1 MQTNKSEMHNS
12 KVGLVENSPEIYGQQ
27 QGCARV
33 QDRGTTARYAIG
45 AARRKVDR
53 VRCNVAVTEKP
64 TSETKQVCQF
74 RVRTGQSSICMLRN
88 QKLYLL
94 F

>member
-1 MQTNKSEMHNS
+1 LKTHLKSTVNNRA
-12 KVGLVENSPEIYGQQ
+12 VLVS
-27 QGCARV
+27 

-45 AARRKVDR
+45 AARRKVDM

-64 TSETKQVCQF
+64 TSETKQVYQF

>member
-33 QDRGTTARYAIG
+33 TGQGHHCKVCDRGCKAEGGHGEVQRGCHREAY
-45 AARRKVDR
+45 K
-53 VRCNVAVTEKP
+53 
-64 TSETKQVCQF
+64 
-74 RVRTGQSSICMLRN
+74 
-88 QKLYLL
+88 
-94 F
+94 

>member
-1 MQTNKSEMHNS
+1 LKTHLKSTVNNRD
-12 KVGLVENSPEIYGQQ
+12 VLVS
-27 QGCARV
+27 
-33 QDRGTTARYAIG
+33 QDRGTTARCVIG